1 MRSELRTADELGVGA
16 LVLYT
21 GALYYVGTLYLK
33 DDDTVVGVKLVPIL
47 SDRPPINCDLTR
59 NPGYR
64 FKYVTSPMFAVEPC
78 GDEDDEIVA
87 VAYYDFAHREVV
99 AAGCDSVLTPS
110 GALVLDCGDVVRYGD
125 FIGLIDTGDGFEYR
139 IISTERLTK
148 HYVLDFTEAD

>member
-1 MRSELRTADELGVGA
+1 MRTERRTADELGMGA

-21 GALYYVGTLYLK
+21 EALYYVGAEYHK
-33 DDDTVVGVKLVPIL
+33 DDTFVGIKLVPVL
-47 SDRPPINCDLTR
+47 SDRPPINCNLTR

-64 FKYVTSPMFAVEPC
+64 FKCVTSPMFAVEPC
-78 GDEDDEIVA
+78 GEEDDEIVA

-99 AAGCDSVLTPS
+99 AAGTESVLTPS
-110 GALVLDCGDVVRYGD
+110 GTLVLDSGDIARYGD

-139 IISTERLTK
+139 IIGKERLAK